1 MVSATATHDWL
12 RTDVE
17 RLAADKLLD
26 AAGEAFARHGIGRAR
41 MDDVAEAAGCS
52 RATVYRYFASR
63 DELRQAYVAR
73 ETLRLGRDIGRRI
86 GEVPDPRDRLVR
98 AVVLSLAEVRR
109 SPALMAWFTPESLG
123 TATALATGSQVIDD
137 LVGGFVDR
145 VLDQAAERGLARPGL
160 DRDGAVEWV
169 MRAMLSLLM
178 VQFPVSRDPDE
189 EAELLRDFL
198 VPALFGE
205 A

>member
-1 MVSATATHDWL
+1 MSATTAPDWL

-17 RLAADKLLD
+17 QLAVDKLLD
-26 AAGEAFARHGIGRAR
+26 AAGEAFARHGITRAR
-41 MDDVAEAAGCS
+41 MDDVADAAGCS
-52 RATVYRYFASR
+52 RATVYRYFAGR

-73 ETLRLGRDIGRRI
+73 ETLRLGQDIGRRI
-86 GEVPDPRDRLVR
+86 GDVDDPRDRLVH
-98 AVVLSLAEVRR
+98 AVVLSLAAVRR
-109 SPALMAWFTPESLG
+109 SPALVAWFSPENLG

-137 LVGGFVDR
+137 LVAGFVDR

-178 VQFPVSRDPDE
+178 VQFPAPRDPDE
-189 EAELLRDFL
+189 EAEMLRAFL
-198 VPALFGE
+198 IPALFRE